1 MDSGSA
7 TQKSRGGE
15 LTMAEYIEREAAVK
29 VAAKYGLA
37 NGSALGRHTG
47 LADCIASEIADI
59 PAADVAPVVHGR
71 WIHYPDCGV
80 TRCSHCGW
88 SIEECWESKRCPE
101 CGAKMDGAE

>member
-1 MDSGSA
+1 
-7 TQKSRGGE
+7 
-15 LTMAEYIEREAAVK
+15 MAEYIEREAAVK
-29 VAAKYGLA
+29 IAEKYGLA

-88 SIEECWESKRCPE
+88 SIEECWESKHCPE
-101 CGAKMDGAE
+101 CGANMDLEEEK